1 MTAPVPTP
9 AASRLRLKARAAS
22 AGTGKTTAIVGDV
35 LRALEDT
42 PLRRI
47 AVVTFTQAGAADLR
61 LRLEAGLKTL
71 LETGEYFDYRVY
83 PTQKVKLEAAL
94 LELGGATVTTIHG
107 FFRKLLKLCAPD
119 LSLDPDFENTDELES
134 EALFRDAA
142 TQALSEVVFSETGAG
157 KRLVAE
163 LGWDGA
169 LEALLALRGSRAYS
183 PLKATGLLET
193 DLLQLYHRVSHSTW
207 ARQGGRS
214 LDPDDVEEQ
223 TLRLLEFPELL
234 TRVRGRYTRLLID
247 EFQDVNPVQ
256 ARIFERLNI
265 AQTQMVGDPK
275 QSIYA
280 FRNADVDAFLRLFS
294 SAEKLPQLSHSY
306 RHGPRLAKL
315 YSELADRFFPDFAEA
330 GIYNGVEGK
339 GADGFEQPL
348 EFAILEA
355 PNLDTGRKA
364 EATHLAL
371 RFLELS
377 AQFAWSDMAVLIRTR
392 SSLPVLTSA
401 LREFE
406 IPFVVQGGIGF
417 FMRREIRD
425 AALLLGARAHAAR
438 WLLEAPR
445 PDEESALAALGQL
458 PTVASNLPVKGGD
471 WLEYLEQ
478 TPRLK
483 SLLEHISHA
492 SAETAAFLRQM
503 WELLP
508 LEGDFSE
515 PLAGANLQGLLRELA
530 LRGLSEPASAARFLE
545 SARGQRESDEPLGTS
560 DAVKILTVHSS
571 KGLEFPVCAVFD
583 LSRESGGSR
592 GRVLVHPLEGAVT
605 LRGSDLYRRTVEHL
619 NVREAGESL
628 RLLYVALTRPKEL
641 LLLTGTLS
649 GRSARGWMKTLE
661 PFLRNPPAECK
672 VVYLSAEEVLS
683 GARLE
688 GERGS
693 RGAVPEGLRSGPAR
707 KVPQLGQDSMGQG
720 SRGAREDVSARVQ
733 DVASDEL
740 TSELAS
746 RRLERPL
753 PLLASPSRQLGD
765 SRTLPRSTYTLPQ
778 IPDISRVL
786 GVLTHAA
793 IAGNIEPHNIE
804 RLRHQ
809 LILGPYPLEEREVL
823 LSETRI
829 LLEHYARIYPLERRA
844 GRSKDF
850 AELPFCFSGAGRV
863 WNGIL
868 DRLYLEN
875 NTWTLED
882 FKTDSPPQGELPEY
896 LEHYAPQLALYR
908 EAVRRAWG
916 VTPTVVLC
924 FLRLE
929 QTVEMP
935 DDVLERAWQ
944 KILTGEVSSVLTQ
957 EDE

>member
-1 MTAPVPTP
+1 MTAPVTRS
-9 AASRLRLKARAAS
+9 ARLKLRARAAS

-35 LRALEDT
+35 LRSLEDT

-61 LRLEAGLKTL
+61 LRLEAGLRVL
-71 LETGEYFDYRVY
+71 LETGQYFGYSVY
-83 PTQKVKLEAAL
+83 PTQKSQLEAAL

-119 LSLDPDFENTDELES
+119 LGLDPDFENTDELES

-169 LEALLALRGSRAYS
+169 LEALLALRASRAYS
-183 PLKATGLLET
+183 PLKATGPLET
-193 DLLQLYHRVSHSTW
+193 DLLLLYTRVAHSTW

-234 TRVRGRYTRLLID
+234 GRVRGRYHRLLID

-280 FRNADVDAFLRLFS
+280 FRNADVDAFLRLYAG
-294 SAEKLPQLSHSY
+294 AEKLPQLSHSY

-315 YSELADRFFPDFAEA
+315 YSDLADRFFPDFAEA

-339 GADGFEQPL
+339 GTDGFEQPL
-348 EFAILEA
+348 EFAIFEA

-364 EATHLAL
+364 EASYLAR
-371 RFLELS
+371 RFLELN
-377 AQFAWSDMAVLIRTR
+377 AQFAWSEMAVLVRTR
-392 SSLPVLTSA
+392 SSLPTLTSA
-401 LREFE
+401 LREHY

-445 PDEESALAALGQL
+445 PDEESALAALCQL
-458 PTVASNLPVKGGD
+458 PTVASNLPDKGGD

-483 SLLEHISHA
+483 TLLEQIARS
-492 SAETAAFLRQM
+492 SAESGAFLRQM

-508 LEGDFSE
+508 LEGDLSE
-515 PLAGANLQGLLRELA
+515 GLARANLQGLLRELA

-545 SARGQRESDEPLGTS
+545 SARSQREADEPLGSS

-592 GRVLVHPLEGAVT
+592 GRVLVHPLEGAVA
-605 LRGSDLYRRTVEHL
+605 LRGTDLYRRTVEHL
-619 NVREAGESL
+619 SVREAGESL
-628 RLLYVALTRPKEL
+628 RLLYVALTRPKKL

-649 GRSARGWMKTLE
+649 GRAARGWMKTLE
-661 PFLRNPPAECK
+661 PFLRNPPEECR
-672 VVYLSAEEVLS
+672 VVYLAAEEVLRGGAGEQGGRGAGGQEKS
-683 GARLE
+683 GERPGPEGTAVGPRQQESGGAR
-688 GERGS
+688 
-693 RGAVPEGLRSGPAR
+693 A
-707 KVPQLGQDSMGQG
+707 
-720 SRGAREDVSARVQ
+720 DVSARVRES
-733 DVASDEL
+733 VSDG
-740 TSELAS
+740 LALQ
-746 RRLERPL
+746 RLERPL
-753 PLLASPSRQLGD
+753 PLLTSPSRQLGD
-765 SRTLPRSTYTLPQ
+765 SRTLPRSTYALPL

-793 IAGNIEPHNIE
+793 IAGNIEAHNIE

-809 LILGPYPLEEREVL
+809 LILGPYPLEEREIL

-829 LLEHYARIYPLERRA
+829 LLEHYAHIYPLERRTR
-844 GRSKDF
+844 RSKDF

-875 NTWTLED
+875 DQEKGDFWTLED
-882 FKTDSPPQGELPEY
+882 FKTDSSPPDALPEY
-896 LEHYAPQLALYR
+896 LDHYAPQLALYR

-916 VTPTVVLC
+916 FVPTVKLC

-935 DDVLERAWQ
+935 QDLLERAWN
-944 KILTGEVSSVLTQ
+944 KIVEGEVSSVLE
-957 EDE
+957 ED

>member
-1 MTAPVPTP
+1 MTAPTPTS
-9 AASRLRLKARAAS
+9 ARLKLRARAAS

-35 LRALEDT
+35 LRSLEDT

-71 LETGEYFDYRVY
+71 LETGQYFGYRVY
-83 PTQKVKLEAAL
+83 PTQKPKLEAAL

-119 LSLDPDFENTDELES
+119 LGLDPDFENTDELES

-169 LEALLALRGSRAYS
+169 LEALLALRSSRAYS
-183 PLKATGLLET
+183 PLSATGPLET
-193 DLLQLYHRVSHSTW
+193 DLLLLYTRVSSSAW

-234 TRVRGRYTRLLID
+234 ERVRGRYTRLLID

-256 ARIFERLNI
+256 ARIFEWLNI
-265 AQTQMVGDPK
+265 RHTQMVGDPK

-294 SAEKLPQLSHSY
+294 SAEKLPQLTYSY

-315 YSELADRFFPDFAEA
+315 YSDLADRFFPDFAEV

-339 GADGFEQPL
+339 AKDGFEQPL
-348 EFAILEA
+348 EFALLEA
-355 PNLDTGRKA
+355 PNLDTGRRA
-364 EATHLAL
+364 EATFLAR

-377 AQFAWSDMAVLIRTR
+377 ASFAWSDMAVLVRTR
-392 SSLPVLTSA
+392 SSLPTLTAA
-401 LREFE
+401 LRDHN

-417 FMRREIRD
+417 FMRREVRD
-425 AALLLGARAHAAR
+425 AALLLSARGHAAR
-438 WLLEAPR
+438 WLRETPR
-445 PDEESALAALGQL
+445 REEESVLAALCQL
-458 PTVASNLPVKGGD
+458 PTLASPLPEKGQD
-471 WLEYLEQ
+471 WLDYLEG
-478 TPRLK
+478 TPRLQT
-483 SLLEHISHA
+483 LLENIARS
-492 SAETAAFLRQM
+492 SAESAAFLREM
-503 WELLP
+503 WTLLP
-508 LEGDFSE
+508 LEGE
-515 PLAGANLQGLLRELA
+515 TGQNNLQGLLRELS
-530 LRGLSEPASAARFLE
+530 LRGLTDPASAARFLE
-545 SARGQRESDEPLGTS
+545 SARNQRESDEPLGAS
-560 DAVKILTVHSS
+560 AAVRILTVHSS

-592 GRVLVHPLEGAVT
+592 GKVLVHPLEGAVA
-605 LRGSDLYRRTVEHL
+605 LRGSELYRRTVEHL
-619 NVREAGESL
+619 GVREAGESL
-628 RLLYVALTRPKEL
+628 RLLYVALTRPKQL
-641 LLLTGTLS
+641 LILTGTLS
-649 GRSARGWMKTLE
+649 GRTARGWMKTLE
-661 PFLRNPPAECK
+661 PFLRNPPLECK
-672 VVYLSAEEVLS
+672 VLYLSAEEVLS
-683 GARLE
+683 GGA

-693 RGAVPEGLRSGPAR
+693 GGAGKIAKSRVLEM
-707 KVPQLGQDSMGQG
+707 DSV
-720 SRGAREDVSARVQ
+720 SRE
-733 DVASDEL
+733 EI
-740 TSELAS
+740 SESLAS
-746 RRLERPL
+746 LRLERPV

-765 SRTLPRSTYTLPQ
+765 SRTLARSTYTLPQ
-778 IPDISRVL
+778 IPDIARVL

-793 IAGNIEPHNIE
+793 IAGNLEPHDSE
-804 RLRHQ
+804 RLRYQ
-809 LILGPYPLEEREVL
+809 LILGPYPPEEREVL
-823 LSETRI
+823 LSETRV
-829 LLEHYARIYPLERRA
+829 LLEHYARIHPLEGRLK
-844 GRSKDF
+844 RSKDF
-850 AELPFCFSGAGRV
+850 AELPFCFEAAGRV

-868 DRLYLEN
+868 DRLYQTDG
-875 NTWTLED
+875 TWTLED
-882 FKTDSPPQGELPEY
+882 FKTDAPPPDALPEY

-916 VTPTVVLC
+916 FTPGVRLC

-935 DDVLERAWQ
+935 DSLLERAWQ
-944 KILTGEVSSVLTQ
+944 KILAGEVSSVLEE
-957 EDE
+957 ED

>member
-1 MTAPVPTP
+1 MTAPTP
-9 AASRLRLKARAAS
+9 ASPHLKLRARAAS

-71 LETGEYFDYRVY
+71 LETGQYFGYSVY
-83 PTQKVKLEAAL
+83 PTQKSRLEAAL

-119 LSLDPDFENTDELES
+119 LGLDPDFENTDELES

-183 PLKATGLLET
+183 PLKATGPLET
-193 DLLQLYHRVSHSTW
+193 DLLQLYHRVSSSTW

-234 TRVRGRYTRLLID
+234 ERVRGRYTRLLID

-280 FRNADVDAFLRLFS
+280 FRNADVDAFLRLYAG
-294 SAEKLPQLSHSY
+294 AEKLPQLSHSY

-315 YSELADRFFPDFAEA
+315 YSDLADRFFPDFAEA

-339 GADGFEQPL
+339 GTDGPQQPL

-355 PNLDTGRKA
+355 PNLDSGRKA
-364 EATHLAL
+364 EATYLAR

-377 AQFAWSDMAVLIRTR
+377 AQFAWSDMAVLVRTR
-392 SSLPVLTSA
+392 SSLPVLTA
-401 LREFE
+401 VLREFG

-417 FMRREIRD
+417 FMRREVRD
-425 AALLLGARAHAAR
+425 AALLLGARAHAVR

-445 PDEESALAALGQL
+445 PEEESALAALCQL
-458 PTVASNLPVKGGD
+458 PTVASNLPDKGGD
-471 WLEYLEQ
+471 WLDYLEQ

-483 SLLEHISHA
+483 SLLEHIAHA
-492 SAETAAFLRQM
+492 SSESGAFLRQM

-508 LEGDFSE
+508 LEGDLSE

-530 LRGLSEPASAARFLE
+530 LRGLSDPGAAARFLE
-545 SARGQRESDEPLGTS
+545 SARGQRESDEPLGSS

-592 GRVLVHPLEGAVT
+592 GRVLVHPLEGAVA

-628 RLLYVALTRPKEL
+628 RLLYVALTRPKKL

-649 GRSARGWMKTLE
+649 GRAARGWMKTLE
-661 PFLRNPPAECK
+661 PFLRNPPEECR
-672 VVYLSAEEVLS
+672 VVYLAAEEVLS
-683 GARLE
+683 GGKQERGRE
-688 GERGS
+688 GEGGRG
-693 RGAVPEGLRSGPAR
+693 GGLVG
-707 KVPQLGQDSMGQG
+707 
-720 SRGAREDVSARVQ
+720 EDVSARVQ
-733 DVASDEL
+733 EPVSDD
-740 TSELAS
+740 LALK
-746 RRLERPL
+746 RLERPL

-765 SRTLPRSTYTLPQ
+765 SRTLPRSTYVLPL

-793 IAGNIEPHNIE
+793 IAGNIEPHSIE

-823 LSETRI
+823 LSETRV
-829 LLEHYARIYPLERRA
+829 LLEHYAQIYSLEGRA
-844 GRSKDF
+844 KRSKDF
-850 AELPFCFSGAGRV
+850 AELPFCFEGAGRV

-875 NTWTLED
+875 DVWTLED
-882 FKTDSPPQGELPEY
+882 FKTDSPPMDALPEY

-916 VTPTVVLC
+916 VTPTVKLC

-935 DDVLERAWQ
+935 ENLLERAWN
-944 KILTGEVSSVLTQ
+944 KILQGEVSSVL
-957 EDE
+957 DE